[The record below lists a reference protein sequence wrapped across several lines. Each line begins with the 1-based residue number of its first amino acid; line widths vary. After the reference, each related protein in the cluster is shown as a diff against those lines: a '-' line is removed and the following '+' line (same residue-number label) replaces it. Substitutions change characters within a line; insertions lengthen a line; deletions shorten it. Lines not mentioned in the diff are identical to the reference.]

1 MRKLG
6 IFYNFAIHNSTL
18 LGEGKP
24 QINVPSSALECG
36 LHLRAFGGLNL
47 HGVQLDQD
55 PSGAFGYQPSKLSV
69 QPFNFDIESMPVG
82 ITNLRQQ
89 F

>member
-24 QINVPSSALECG
+24 QINVPSPALECG
-36 LHLRAFGGLNL
+36 LHFRAFGGLDL

-55 PSGAFGYQPSKLSV
+55 PPGAFGCQSSRLSG
-69 QPFNFDIESMPVG
+69 QPFNIDITSMPVG
-82 ITNLRQQ
+82 VTNLRQQ